1 MRRINLIPVVIF
13 LLTVGSA
20 CSFSQEYHLGG
31 SVIYNF
37 RTEGFGIGLRAEF
50 PVKKLELLE
59 GLNLSPQASYFP
71 GFNNDFHEF
80 YLGGAANLG
89 VYRVQKWVFY
99 TLVNIGYRGW
109 INYEDS
115 GDEEAKFSRLS
126 AEAGIG
132 ATRNTCLTPF
142 MELRLNVIGA
152 EPTIRLGLLY
162 TINCDIKG
170 AVPCSRI
177 PVQPQF

>member
-1 MRRINLIPVVIF
+1 MRRINIIPVV
-13 LLTVGSA
+13 LLLLSMGSTY
-20 CSFSQEYHLGG
+20 SFSQEYRIGG
-31 SVIYNF
+31 SVINNF
-37 RTEGFGIGLRAEF
+37 GTQGFGIGLRAEI
-50 PVKKLELLE
+50 PLKKLDLLE
-59 GLNLSPQASYFP
+59 GLSLSPQASYFP
-71 GFNNDFHEF
+71 GLNNGIHEF
-80 YLGGAANLG
+80 FVGGAANLG
-89 VYRVQKWVFY
+89 VYRIHKWIFY

-109 INYEDS
+109 INYEESD
-115 GDEEAKFSRLS
+115 DEAAKFSRMS

-132 ATRNTCLTPF
+132 ATRNTCLRPF

-162 TINCDIKG
+162 TVNCNIKG